1 MIIPAMVGS
10 VVAPAYL
17 LTNDLNWIITGFIIQ
32 GFFGGAISG
41 QTPSYL
47 TERFPTEVRCTASG
61 FCYHVGVIFGGLVP
75 PVISH
80 FAVEQQM
87 GFAMP
92 MLIGTVVGAGS
103 VVIAL
108 LISPE
113 TKGKVFVSHLMSH

>member
-1 MIIPAMVGS
+1 LPVGPAHAQLVPPE
-10 VVAPAYL
+10 VLEP
-17 LTNDLNWIITGFIIQ
+17 IRRQ
-32 GFFGGAISG
+32 G
-41 QTPSYL
+41 
-47 TERFPTEVRCTASG
+47 RTASG

-75 PVISH
+75 PVISY

-92 MLIGTVVGAGS
+92 MMIGTVVGAGS

-108 LISPE
+108 PISPE